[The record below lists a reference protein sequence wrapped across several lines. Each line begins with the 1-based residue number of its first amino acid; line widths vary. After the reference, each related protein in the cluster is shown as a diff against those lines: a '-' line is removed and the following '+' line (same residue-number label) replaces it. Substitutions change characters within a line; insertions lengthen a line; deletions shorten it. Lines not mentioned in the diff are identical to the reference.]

1 MAKNPITPEQFFV
14 LRTPRL
20 PLSHLTALNEPHLD
34 IWQHL
39 KAWLGDDKVKL
50 ALYIASPSLLSRTLQ
65 AFEAEIQGK
74 TLAPKQKNKLQQALL
89 KYYIRMASRPT
100 PFGLFSGINLGELG
114 DQTKLISGNL
124 DDDNY
129 CSRLDMFYLNA
140 LRLHVSTDED
150 IRHLLKFI
158 PNPSYYIIANQNRYK
173 QCRYIETYQSEDT
186 RQYRLSAIELD
197 EYSQFVLETAKGGI
211 SFATLNEKFLA
222 QFSTNPEEDA
232 EQVTEYLQGMIDESL
247 LVPDLPMPLT
257 GIAPDNA
264 LLRSLQNLEQQ
275 PNKHNLAQGLQSAL
289 QALQQFD
296 ASKAPQVAD
305 LQAIAANLKELPVK
319 VDESKLFQS
328 DVYRHFEQANIAEQD
343 IQRLKQQL
351 LLLQAANARKKEPF
365 REFINQFNARFE
377 GQFVP
382 LNILL
387 DDESG
392 IGFSHES
399 GYESLL
405 LAGLGFVAEQ
415 SSGAPEPVESILN
428 QHILNTLSLPKNA
441 GLQVLRISSKELQSK
456 LNEPLNAAK
465 TAATMPASFG
475 AIVNLYIDNKEF
487 DEKGLD
493 KKEQPLIRLNGTYGP
508 SAGNLLGRF
517 SHLNEQ
523 LNTQLTEHYQ
533 KEQAHNPDVIFAEV
547 VHMPEGRPGNV
558 IARPHLR
565 PYEIVFLADSS
576 LAEEH
581 QITLDDLYAWVEGGE
596 VKLWSKRLNKQI
608 VPRLSS
614 AHNYSD
620 RSLSIYK
627 FLCMLQQQK
636 TSTPS
641 FRLPNALSHASF
653 APRIMLDNLILSVK
667 QWHIPKDKLTKLVN
681 NGKFNDKH
689 WHELKDDYQ
698 LDDVLAFAI
707 SDNVLTIDMTNPA
720 MVEVLL
726 SETDMFKTV
735 ELKEVLHQHYQTP
748 VKNSQG
754 QCFENEVIIPFFNQG
769 AKPLH
774 SYHER
779 PSKQI
784 NNRNLQR
791 RFAPGSN
798 WLSLK
803 IYSGNS
809 AVESLLA
816 NQLLD
821 FINKNQDLYQQW
833 FFIRYG
839 DPLWH
844 IRLRFKGEPTQINGQ
859 LLPAI
864 NELLAP
870 MITSN
875 ELHKVELTT
884 YEQEVERY
892 GGPVAIDLVEQLF
905 MFDSQ
910 LIAETMALIDRG
922 EFDEDLR
929 LAVVMH
935 KSDQLLEAFGCA
947 FEDKLD
953 FIGQLRASFGK
964 EFNETAALR
973 KQCGQ
978 KYQQHATKIAQEIQ
992 GKGDAANLVAN
1003 WLEKATVVIEQLKM
1017 LQNEGKLTCSFNSLL
1032 GSLLHMHNNRM
1043 FKSEGRRHEFLM
1055 HDFLRRYYFSL
1066 GKVAKQ

>member
-20 PLSHLTALNEPHLD
+20 SLSHLTALNEPNLD

-39 KAWLGDDKVKL
+39 KAWLSDDKVKL
-50 ALYIASPSLLSRTLQ
+50 ALYIASPSLLSRTMQ
-65 AFEAEIQGK
+65 AFEAETQGK
-74 TLAPKQKNKLQQALL
+74 NLANKQKNKLQQALL
-89 KYYIRMASRPT
+89 KYYIRMTSRPT
-100 PFGLFSGINLGELG
+100 PFGLFSGINLGQLC
-114 DQTKLISGNL
+114 DQTTLTSGDL
-124 DDDNY
+124 DDDSY

-158 PNPSYYIIANQNRYK
+158 PNPSYYIIAD

-197 EYSQFVLETAKGGI
+197 EYSQFVLETAKDGI
-211 SFATLNEKFLA
+211 SFAALNEKFLTH
-222 QFSTNPEEDA
+222 FSTTPEEDA
-232 EQVTEYLQGMIDESL
+232 EQVTQYLQGMIDESL

-264 LLRSLQNLEQQ
+264 LLQSLQKLAQQ
-275 PNKHNLAQGLQSAL
+275 PNEQNLAQGLQSAL

-296 ASKAPQVAD
+296 ASKTPQVAD
-305 LQAIAANLKELPVK
+305 LQAISANLKELPVK

-328 DVYRHFEQANIAEQD
+328 DIYRHFEQANIAEQD

-351 LLLQAANARKKEPF
+351 LLLQAASPRKKEPF
-365 REFINQFNARFE
+365 REFINQFNVRFE

-415 SSGAPEPVESILN
+415 GNRASEPENSILH
-428 QHILNTLSLPKNA
+428 QHILDTLSLPKNA
-441 GLQVLRISSKELQSK
+441 GLKVLRISSKELQSK
-456 LNEPLNAAK
+456 LNGPLNAAK

-475 AIVNLYIDNKEF
+475 AIVNLYIDE
-487 DEKGLD
+487 
-493 KKEQPLIRLNGTYGP
+493 KEQPLIRLNGTYGP
-508 SAGNLLGRF
+508 SVGNLLGRF
-517 SHLNEQ
+517 SHLNKQ
-523 LNTQLTEHYQ
+523 LNAQLTEHYQ
-533 KEQAHNPDVIFAEV
+533 KEQAHNPDVILAEV

-576 LAEEH
+576 LAKEH

-636 TSTPS
+636 VSTPS

-667 QWHIPKDKLTKLVN
+667 QWHIPKDELTKLVN
-681 NGKFNDKH
+681 HGKFNDKH
-689 WHELKDDYQ
+689 WQKLKNDYQ
-698 LDDVLAFAI
+698 LDDVLAFALN
-707 SDNVLTIDMTNPA
+707 DNVLTIDMTNPA

-726 SETDMFKTV
+726 SETAMYKTI

-769 AKPLH
+769 AKSLR
-774 SYHER
+774 SYHEQ

-784 NNRNLQR
+784 NNRNIQR

-816 NQLLD
+816 SQLLD
-821 FINKNQDLYQQW
+821 FIHENQSLYQQW

-859 LLPAI
+859 LLPAL

-870 MITSN
+870 MITSG

-884 YEQEVERY
+884 YEREVERY
-892 GGPVAIDLVEQLF
+892 GGPLAIDLVEQLF

-922 EFDEDLR
+922 ECDEDLR

-978 KYQQHATKIAQEIQ
+978 KYQQHAAKIAQEIQ

-1003 WLEKATVVIEQLKM
+1003 WLEKATMVIEQLKV

-1066 GKVAKQ
+1066 GKVSKQ